1 MVQLWA
7 FPKKQEKIVA
17 QYAFSF
23 RKEVVAGD
31 FWHFFFFLNKLFFN
45 MYLNLNFSDVKA
57 QQLLVN
63 IEAHVQLLYMYKY
76 MYT

>member
-1 MVQLWA
+1 MH
-7 FPKKQEKIVA
+7 FPLEKKLLQGI
-17 QYAFSF
+17 S
-23 RKEVVAGD
+23 D
-31 FWHFFFFLNKLFFN
+31 TFFFFLNKLFFN